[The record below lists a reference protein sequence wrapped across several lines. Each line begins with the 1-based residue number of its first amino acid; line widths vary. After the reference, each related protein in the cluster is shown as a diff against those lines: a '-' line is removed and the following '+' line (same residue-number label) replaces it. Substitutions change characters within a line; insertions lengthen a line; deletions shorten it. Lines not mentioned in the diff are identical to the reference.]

1 MTMLQDGAGD
11 LRQPLHFSCTVCGKC
26 CQNLR
31 LALSV
36 AEAIR
41 WLERGGTVELLCDAA
56 PALPHAPGSAEEY
69 RAMRAVP
76 ARSGA
81 LPVTVSMT
89 LTAVFDGPC
98 PNRMA
103 NMYCAA
109 YEDRPN
115 TCRIY
120 PAEVRPDRAIDP
132 AQKLCPS
139 DAWGVDQPL
148 FLDLPDRIM
157 DETTAKAIAASR
169 HNGVEDVAAKARL
182 LALLDIDTIALANE
196 GFAIWAPDEA
206 VMLDALRQSISDMVP
221 AGQSDL
227 RIVSGRA
234 DTRAM
239 IREAEARDAEPFED
253 APFRYLPLYQ

>member
-11 LRQPLHFSCTVCGKC
+11 PRHALHFSCTVCGKC

-56 PALPHAPGSAEEY
+56 PALSHAPGSPEEY
-69 RAMRAVP
+69 RALRAVP

-81 LPVTVSMT
+81 LPVTVGMT

-103 NMYCAA
+103 DMYCAA

-132 AQKLCPS
+132 AQKLCPT
-139 DAWGVDQPL
+139 DAWGSDQPL
-148 FLDLPDRIM
+148 FLDPQDRIL
-157 DETTAKAIAASR
+157 DETTAKAVAATR
-169 HNGVEDVAAKARL
+169 HNGMEDVTAKARL
-182 LALLDIDTIALANE
+182 LSLLGIDTIALANE

-206 VMLDALRQSISDMVP
+206 DLLDALRQSISDTMAV
-221 AGQSDL
+221 GQSDL

-234 DTRAM
+234 ETRAM
-239 IREAEARDAEPFED
+239 IREAEARDAEPLEND
-253 APFRYLPLYQ
+253 PFRYLPLYE